1 MRQNADLL
9 TASEVARRSGVTSET
24 VRRWAREGKVEYLRL
39 PSGGIR
45 FPADQEILQ
54 RIPVQGATG

>member
-54 RIPVQGATG
+54 RIPVQGQTA

>member
-9 TASEVARRSGVTSET
+9 TASEVARRSGVSSET

-54 RIPVQGATG
+54 RIPVQGQTA

>member
-1 MRQNADLL
+1 MKQNADLL

-54 RIPVQGATG
+54 RIPVQGQTA